1 MALTLRTDSEL
12 EKALDALVAS
22 EGGSRQEIIRKAV
35 LDYWHRSDLHARVEA
50 IGAQNLEEWG
60 DVFERLKH
68 T

>member
-12 EKALDALVAS
+12 EKALDALVAA

-35 LDYWHRSDLHARVEA
+35 IDYYERRELHVEVEVS
-50 IGAQNLEEWG
+50 IERNLEKWAG
-60 DVFERLKH
+60 LIDRLKA

>member
-35 LDYWHRSDLHARVEA
+35 LDYYHRTDLHVE
-50 IGAQNLEEWG
+50 
-60 DVFERLKH
+60 VERSLDRNVEKWKNVLDRLAS

>member
-12 EKALDALVAS
+12 EKALDALVAA

-35 LDYWHRSDLHARVEA
+35 IDYASRRNLHVEVES
-50 IGAQNLEEWG
+50 IGRENLEEWG
-60 DVFERLKH
+60 EVFERLKH